1 MEGKFVAEILTFG
14 EQRICLFLQA
24 SFLVLRVVDRVENM
38 RELTLVG
45 LATHH
50 KKDEDCQDS
59 DSGKEILVGGE
70 GG

>member
-1 MEGKFVAEILTFG
+1 
-14 EQRICLFLQA
+14 
-24 SFLVLRVVDRVENM
+24 M

-50 KKDEDCQDS
+50 KKDEDRQDS